1 MTKKKEQWDYV
12 ENQRKGLDMTLMEN
26 PLYSKFVN
34 PFTGEIKLIKIRE
47 AGE

>member
-1 MTKKKEQWDYV
+1 MANKEQWDYV
-12 ENQRKGLDMTLMEN
+12 ENQRKGMAPALAEN